1 MANNSI
7 ILSNLDFDRL
17 KNTFKTYMRGQER
30 FQDYDLEGSNINV
43 LLDLMA
49 YNTYMNSFYLNMV
62 GSEMFLDTAQLRDS
76 VISHAKELNY
86 VPRSFTSA
94 KATIALQVISNDP
107 NKKSIFVPRGVTFT
121 AKNED
126 SSAYTFTTDQ
136 NITIN
141 NKIGSNNTNSVFYTD
156 NIDIYEG
163 IFVTESYTV
172 NPAVNTRYL
181 ITNPKADMSSLR
193 VTVLEDL
200 GTTALAYT
208 RAETL
213 FGLEENSKVFF
224 LQGAEN
230 YQYEIV
236 FGDGIVGRQ
245 PKNSAVVLVEY
256 RVCNGE
262 LPNGLSVFSND
273 GSIDG
278 ETNIQIATIER
289 AASGSISESNES
301 IKFNAPR
308 AFTTQ
313 ERAVTNE
320 DFENLLRINFP
331 EINAVSSFGGET
343 LNPPQYGKVF
353 VAVDLIETDKLPQ
366 SKIDE
371 YYQFLKPRSVV
382 SIDPVFVNPD
392 YTYIG
397 VTTNIKYNINVTPLN
412 ADDIRT
418 LALSAIIKFAQ
429 DNVNSFNK
437 TLRYSKLVNA
447 IDTSSSGIIS
457 NETDIVG
464 IKYFIP
470 ATLAAGQN
478 YQLNFGYKLT
488 ASQEGLTPQHR
499 ITASH
504 AIFSTAV
511 TYNNQR
517 AYLEDDGAGTVNYIT
532 IDESTGM
539 RQVLGR
545 AGRVD
550 YINGIL
556 FLDNLSISDY
566 DGNQIKIYGRA
577 AEKDIVS
584 TKDIILNI
592 IDNDV
597 SLTVTEVRD

>member
-1 MANNSI
+1 MSNNSI

-17 KNTFKTYMRGQER
+17 KNTFKSYLRGQER
-30 FQDYDLEGSNINV
+30 FQDYDLEGSNISV
-43 LLDLMA
+43 LLDLMS

-62 GSEMFLDTAQLRDS
+62 GNEMFLDTAQLRDS

-94 KATIALQVISNDP
+94 KAKIALQVITSDP
-107 NKKSIFVPRGVTFT
+107 NKKNIFVPRGTTFT
-121 AKNED
+121 AKNDD
-126 SSAYTFTTDQ
+126 SSSYTFVTDQ

-141 NKIGSNNTNSVFYTD
+141 NKLGSNNTNAVFYSD
-156 NIDIYEG
+156 NISIYEG
-163 IFVTESYTV
+163 TYVTESYTI
-172 NPAVNTRYL
+172 NPGTETRFL
-181 ITNPKADMSSLR
+181 ITNPKADTSSLR

-200 GTTALAYT
+200 GATALAYN
-208 RAETL
+208 RAQTL
-213 FGLEENSKVFF
+213 FDLDENSKVYF

-245 PKNSAVVLVEY
+245 PKNGAVVLLEY

-262 LPNGLSVFSND
+262 LPNGLNRFTND

-278 ETNIQIATIER
+278 ETNIQVATIEK
-289 AASGSISESNES
+289 ATSGSISESNES
-301 IKFNAPR
+301 IKFSAPR

-320 DFENLLRINFP
+320 DFENLLKINFP
-331 EINAVSSFGGET
+331 EINAVSAFGGET
-343 LNPPQYGKVF
+343 LSPPQYGKVF

-366 SKIDE
+366 SKVDE

-392 YTYIG
+392 YTYIA
-397 VTTNIKYNINVTPLN
+397 VTTNIKYNINTTPLN

-418 LALSAIIKFAQ
+418 LALSAIIKFSQ
-429 DNVNSFNK
+429 DNINSFNK

-447 IDTSSSGIIS
+447 IDNSSSGIIS
-457 NETDIVG
+457 NDTDIVG

-470 ATLAAGQN
+470 TSLNSNEN
-478 YQLNFGYKLT
+478 YQLNFGFSLKPTT
-488 ASQEGLTPQHR
+488 AGVTSLHQVT
-499 ITASH
+499 TAH
-504 AIFSTAV
+504 AIFSTAI

-517 AYLEDDGAGTVNYIT
+517 AYLEDDGAGLLNFVT
-532 IDESTGM
+532 IDLRTG
-539 RQVLGR
+539 QHQILGR

-550 YINGIL
+550 YDNGIL
-556 FLDNLSISDY
+556 YLDSFNIADY
-566 DGNQIKIYGRA
+566 EGNQIKIYGRSA
-577 AEKDIVS
+577 QKDIVS

-592 IDNDV
+592 VDSDV
-597 SLTVTEVRD
+597 NVAVTEVRD

>member
-1 MANNSI
+1 MSNNSI

-17 KNTFKTYMRGQER
+17 KNTFKTYLRGQER
-30 FQDYDLEGSNINV
+30 FQDYDLDGSNISV

-94 KATIALQVISNDP
+94 KATIAMQVISNDP
-107 NKKSIFVPRGVTFT
+107 NKKSIFVPRGTTFT
-121 AKNED
+121 AKNDD

-141 NKIGSNNTNSVFYTD
+141 NKLGSNNTNSVFYTD
-156 NIDIYEG
+156 NINIYEG
-163 IFVTESYTV
+163 IYVTESYTV

-181 ITNPKADMSSLR
+181 ITNPKADISSLR

-200 GTTALAYT
+200 GATALAYN

-213 FGLEENSKVFF
+213 FGLDENSKVYFI
-224 LQGAEN
+224 QGAEN

-245 PKNSAVVLVEY
+245 PKNSAVVLIEY

-262 LPNGLSVFSND
+262 LPNGLGVFSND

-278 ETNIQIATIER
+278 ETNIQVATIER
-289 AASGSISESNES
+289 AASGSISESIES

-320 DFENLLRINFP
+320 DFENLLKINFP
-331 EINAVSSFGGET
+331 EINAVSAFGGET

-366 SKIDE
+366 SKVDE

-382 SIDPVFVNPD
+382 SIDPVFVDPD

-429 DNVNSFNK
+429 DNINSFNR
-437 TLRYSKLVNA
+437 TLRYSKLINA
-447 IDTSSSGIIS
+447 IDNASSGIIS

-470 ATLAAGQN
+470 STLQAGQN
-478 YQLNFGYKLT
+478 YQLNFGYELSP
-488 ASQEGLTPQHR
+488 AQEGLTAQHR
-499 ITASH
+499 VAVSH
-504 AIFSTAV
+504 AIFSTPV

-517 AYLEDDGAGTVNYIT
+517 AYLEDDGKGTVNYVT
-532 IDESTGM
+532 IDESSGLH
-539 RQVLGR
+539 QVLGR

-550 YINGIL
+550 YMNGVL
-556 FLDNLSISDY
+556 FLDNLNISDY
-566 DGNQIKIYGRA
+566 EGNQIKIYGRA

-592 IDNDV
+592 VDNDV

>member
-1 MANNSI
+1 MSNNSI

-30 FQDYDLEGSNINV
+30 FKDYDFEGSNLNV
-43 LLDLMA
+43 LLDMMA

-62 GSEMFLDTAQLRDS
+62 GSEMFLDSAQLRDS

-94 KATIALQVISNDP
+94 KATIAMQVISNDP
-107 NKKSIFVPRGVTFT
+107 NKKNIFVPRGTSFT
-121 AKNED
+121 AKNDD
-126 SSAYTFTTDQ
+126 SSSFSFVTDQ

-141 NKIGSNNTNSVFYTD
+141 NKLGSNNTNSVFYAD
-156 NIDIYEG
+156 NISIYEG
-163 IFVTESYTV
+163 TYVTESYTI
-172 NPAVNTRYL
+172 NPSAEVRFL
-181 ITNPKADMSSLR
+181 ITNPKADVSSLR

-200 GTTALAYT
+200 GATALAYN
-208 RAETL
+208 RAQTL
-213 FGLEENSKVFF
+213 FGLDENSKVYF

-230 YQYEIV
+230 FQYEVV

-245 PKNSAVVLVEY
+245 PKNSAVVLLEY

-262 LPNGLSVFSND
+262 LPNGLRVFSND

-278 ETNIQIATIER
+278 ETNIQIATVE
-289 AASGSISESNES
+289 AASSGSISESIES

-320 DFENLLRINFP
+320 DFENLLKINFP
-331 EINAVSSFGGET
+331 EINAVSAFGGET

-366 SKIDE
+366 SKVDE

-392 YTYIG
+392 YTYIS
-397 VTTNIKYNINVTPLN
+397 VTSNIKYNINVTPLN

-418 LALSAIIKFAQ
+418 LALSAIIKYAQ
-429 DNVNSFNK
+429 DNINSFNR

-447 IDTSSSGIIS
+447 IDNASSGIIS

-470 ATLAAGQN
+470 ATLTPGRN
-478 YQLNFGYKLT
+478 YQLNFGYELSP
-488 ASQEGLTPQHR
+488 SQEGITPQHR
-499 ITASH
+499 VVATH

-517 AYLEDDGAGTVNYIT
+517 AFFEDDGNGTVNYIT
-532 IDESTGM
+532 IDASNGAH
-539 RQVLGR
+539 QILGR

-550 YINGIL
+550 YKNGTLYI
-556 FLDNLSISDY
+556 DNLNITDY
-566 DGNQIKIYGRA
+566 EGNQIKIYGRS
-577 AEKDIVS
+577 AEKDIIS

-592 IDNDV
+592 VDSDV
-597 SLTVTEVRD
+597 NLTITEVRD

>member
-17 KNTFKTYMRGQER
+17 KNTFKTYLRGQDR

-43 LLDLMA
+43 LLDLMS

-62 GSEMFLDTAQLRDS
+62 GNEMFLDTAQLRDS

-94 KATIALQVISNDP
+94 KATIAVQVISNDP
-107 NKKSIFVPRGVTFT
+107 NKKNIFVPRGTSFT
-121 AKNED
+121 AKNDD
-126 SSAYTFTTDQ
+126 SSSYSFVTDQ

-141 NKIGSNNTNSVFYTD
+141 NKLGSNNTNSVFYAD
-156 NIDIYEG
+156 NINIYEG
-163 IFVTESYTV
+163 TYVTESYTI
-172 NPAVNTRYL
+172 NPEVEQRFL
-181 ITNPKADMSSLR
+181 ITNPKADTSSLR

-200 GTTALAYT
+200 GATAIAYT
-208 RAETL
+208 RAQTL
-213 FGLEENSKVFF
+213 FGLNANSKVYF

-230 YQYEIV
+230 YQYEVV

-245 PKNSAVVLVEY
+245 PKNSAVVLLEY

-278 ETNIQIATIER
+278 ETNIQIATVEK
-289 AASGSISESNES
+289 ASSGSISESIES
-301 IKFNAPR
+301 IKFSAPR

-320 DFENLLRINFP
+320 DFENLLKINFP
-331 EINAVSSFGGET
+331 EINAVSAFGGET
-343 LNPPQYGKVF
+343 LSPPQYGKVF

-392 YTYIG
+392 YTYVG

-418 LALSAIIKFAQ
+418 LALSAIIKYAQ
-429 DNVNSFNK
+429 DNINSFNR

-464 IKYFIP
+464 IKYFVP
-470 ATLAAGQN
+470 TSLNSNLN
-478 YQLNFGYKLT
+478 YQLNFGYGLA
-488 ASQEGLTPQHR
+488 ASTSG
-499 ITASH
+499 ITSQQQVNASP

-511 TYNNQR
+511 VYKNQR
-517 AYLEDDGAGTVNYIT
+517 AFLEDSGTGIVNYVT
-532 IDESTGM
+532 ASTGLGGK
-539 RQVLGR
+539 QVLGR

-550 YINGIL
+550 YTTGTL
-556 FLDNLSISDY
+556 YLDNFNISDY
-566 DGNQIKIYGRA
+566 EGNQIKIYGRA
-577 AEKDIVS
+577 AQKDIVS
-584 TKDIILNI
+584 SKDIILNI
-592 IDNDV
+592 IDSDV
-597 SLTVTEVRD
+597 TISITEVRD

>member
-43 LLDLMA
+43 LLDIMA
-49 YNTYMNSFYLNMV
+49 YNTYMNSFYLNMI
-62 GSEMFLDTAQLRDS
+62 GNEMFLDTAQLRDS

-86 VPRSFTSA
+86 VPGSFTSA
-94 KATIALQVISNDP
+94 KATVALQVISNEP
-107 NKKSIFVPRGVTFT
+107 NKKSIFVPRGTTFT
-121 AKNED
+121 AKNDD
-126 SSAYTFTTDQ
+126 SSTYTFTTDQ

-141 NKIGSNNTNSVFYTD
+141 NKLGSNNTNAVFYTD
-156 NIDIYEG
+156 NISLYEG
-163 IFVTESYTV
+163 IYVTESYTV
-172 NPAVNTRYL
+172 NPAENTRYL
-181 ITNPKADMSSLR
+181 ITNPKADISSLR

-200 GTTALAYT
+200 GATAMAYT

-213 FGLEENSKVFF
+213 FGLDENSKVYF

-230 YQYEIV
+230 YQYEVV

-245 PKNSAVVLVEY
+245 PKNSAVILVEY

-262 LPNGLSVFSND
+262 LPNGLDKFAND

-278 ETNIQIATIER
+278 ETNIQVATVEK
-289 AASGSISESNES
+289 ASSGSISETIES

-320 DFENLLRINFP
+320 DFENLLKINFP
-331 EINAVSSFGGET
+331 EINAVSAFGGET
-343 LNPPQYGKVF
+343 QDPPQYGKVF

-392 YTYIG
+392 YTYVG

-418 LALSAIIKFAQ
+418 LALSAIIKYAQ
-429 DNVNSFNK
+429 DNINSFNR

-447 IDTSSSGIIS
+447 IDNSSSGIIS

-464 IKYFIP
+464 VKYFIP
-470 ATLAAGQN
+470 TSLNSNLN
-478 YQLNFGYKLT
+478 YQLNFGYALA
-488 ASQEGLTPQHR
+488 ASTPGLTSQQQAG
-499 ITASH
+499 ASP
-504 AIFSTAV
+504 AIFSTSLV
-511 TYNNQR
+511 YNNQR
-517 AYLEDDGAGTVNYIT
+517 AYLEDTGAGVVNFVTADSGISGKQ
-532 IDESTGM
+532 I
-539 RQVLGR
+539 LGR

-550 YINGIL
+550 YTSGTL
-556 FLDNLSISDY
+556 YLDNFSISDY
-566 DGNQIKIYGRA
+566 EGNQIKIYGRSA
-577 AEKDIVS
+577 QKDIIS
-584 TKDIILNI
+584 SKDIILNI

-597 SLTVTEVRD
+597 TISITEVRD